1 MILGAS
7 HTRVKAAE
15 WNIDKLL
22 KTMWNLYC
30 DSSSGI
36 CIKILDVKLLL
47 KVCVSPLNRK
57 RT

>member
-7 HTRVKAAE
+7 QTRVKASE
-15 WNIDKLL
+15 WNIGKLL

-36 CIKILDVKLLL
+36 
-47 KVCVSPLNRK
+47 
-57 RT
+57 